1 MFISLLSYTKLS
13 NPSGFERY
21 NMRDKK
27 IIIKVSEKE
36 KDLFVKESCGRAHN
50 TLIEIVN
57 TEKSDACNN
66 AQKQRNIVVKILIKK
81 FIPDI

>member
-36 KDLFVKESCGRAHN
+36 KDLVQTAGEDVGLQTSTMARFI
-50 TLIEIVN
+50 LL
-57 TEKSDACNN
+57 KSLKNEG
-66 AQKQRNIVVKILIKK
+66 RNIQN
-81 FIPDI
+81 D